1 MTVPLPTPQS
11 LQKTAAENVPV
22 VTELQAQLEQFTR
35 LSEQFA
41 DSLQSMQARY
51 TQVQNELAQVSAQRL
66 QELTEKERLAQRLQQ
81 ILDVLPGA
89 VVIVDGQGLVKE
101 ANPAATALLGRPLS
115 GALWR
120 EVIVQGFVSRAE
132 DGH

>member
-51 TQVQNELAQVSAQRL
+51 TQVQNESAQVSAQRL
-66 QELTEKERLAQRLQQ
+66 QELTGKGTLS
-81 ILDVLPGA
+81 
-89 VVIVDGQGLVKE
+89 
-101 ANPAATALLGRPLS
+101 PAFTTNFRCVAWCRG
-115 GALWR
+115 
-120 EVIVQGFVSRAE
+120 
-132 DGH
+132 DC